1 MLALAGVLLLLLLLL
16 AAVAAVAAGV
26 VVGPPPNER
35 RRWRNASDETGVVD
49 TNEEEELI
57 TKVSISCITFVTTFR
72 NESGCT
78 AWLFASSFLLRLP
91 VGLLSD
97 PSLIL
102 IIADDTE
109 IGYGCPPNRRCAAAT
124 AGVACISIVHDES
137 RTA

>member
-1 MLALAGVLLLLLLLL
+1 VLALAGVLLL
-16 AAVAAVAAGV
+16 ADVAVGV

-72 NESGCT
+72 NQRGCT
-78 AWLFASSFLLRLP
+78 AWSFASSFLLRLR
-91 VGLLSD
+91 VGVLSD
-97 PSLIL
+97 SSLIL
-102 IIADDTE
+102 IVADDTE
-109 IGYGCPPNRRCAAAT
+109 IGYGCPPKRRCAAEAA